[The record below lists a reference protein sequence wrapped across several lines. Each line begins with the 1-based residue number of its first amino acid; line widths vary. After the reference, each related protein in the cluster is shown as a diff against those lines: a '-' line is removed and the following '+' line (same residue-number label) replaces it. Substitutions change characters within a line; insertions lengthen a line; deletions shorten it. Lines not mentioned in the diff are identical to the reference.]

1 MTHVGFVVDNFLA
14 GAKTVY
20 PLLLAHCASK
30 ASAG

>member
-1 MTHVGFVVDNFLA
+1 VVDNFLA

-20 PLLLAHCASK
+20 PRLLAHCASK